1 MTYPDHRQSGPIPG
15 PPFQPAISRAARAS
29 LLTSFLLLIVKFIAY
44 YLTGSKAILSDAV
57 ESIINVVTSAFLV
70 VTVAIS
76 SLPADQD
83 HPYGHGKIEAFAAG
97 LEGGLII
104 FAAIMIMV
112 EAVPAFFTPQ
122 PLANLGPGL
131 FLVLSAG
138 LINLGVGLYLLHSGK
153 KLKSEALRADGQH
166 LLTDFYTSAG
176 VIIGLLLVR
185 FTGLAWLDPF
195 IACLVAVNIFLPGIK
210 LVRGAV
216 RNLMNEADPEL
227 LNRIVACLNEI
238 KQPGW
243 LYPHKLRAIR
253 SGRYHHVDLHI
264 SMPHYWTLDKIHKTE
279 QEITERLL
287 AAMGEEGD
295 VMIHVDPCE
304 PEYCPDCRMKACRD
318 RRGEQ
323 RQPGEWTVQ
332 EVVAPRSL
340 PDNRKPREGTA
351 ASRQPHPSQ
360 PES

>member
-1 MTYPDHRQSGPIPG
+1 MTSPAHQQTVPESRLRY
-15 PPFQPAISRAARAS
+15 PAIRRAARVA

-44 YLTGSKAILSDAV
+44 YLTDSKAILSDAL
-57 ESIINVVTSAFLV
+57 ESIINVGTGAFLV
-70 VTVAIS
+70 MTVAIS
-76 SLPADQD
+76 SQPADQD

-112 EAVPAFFTPQ
+112 EAVPAFFNPK
-122 PLANLGPGL
+122 PLTNLGPGL
-131 FLVLSAG
+131 SLVLAAG

-153 KLKSEALRADGQH
+153 KLKSDALRADGHH

-176 VIIGLLLVR
+176 VIVALLLVR
-185 FTGLAWLDPF
+185 FTGIVWLDPL
-195 IACLVAVNIFLPGIK
+195 IACLVAVNIFLPGIN
-210 LVRGAV
+210 LVRGAG
-216 RNLMNEADPEL
+216 RNLMNKADPEL
-227 LNRIVACLNEI
+227 LDRIVACLNEI

-264 SMPHYWTLDKIHKTE
+264 SMPHYWTLDKIHATE

-287 AAMGEEGD
+287 EAMGEEGD

-304 PEYCPDCRMKACRD
+304 PEYCPDCRVTSCGD
-318 RRGEQ
+318 RKGEQ
-323 RQPGEWTVQ
+323 RKSGAWTVK
-332 EVVAPRSL
+332 EVIAPRGL
-340 PDNRKPREGTA
+340 NDKPEPRE
-351 ASRQPHPSQ
+351 
-360 PES
+360 